1 MFLDNGSRMCDFQW
15 LQEEVAGELCAL
27 NDTQFNS
34 LADELQDQ
42 LPLVLAL

>member
-1 MFLDNGSRMCDFQW
+1 M
-15 LQEEVAGELCAL
+15 CAL

-42 LPLVLAL
+42 LPLVNLRMVMIYDAYYCAN